1 MQRGIILSVLVQ
13 SCILLLFVLHALLVS
28 AGERLVPLTCTYEV
42 LTWNVDQ
49 KRSVETKTIRHP
61 YRDLSRE
68 EVDPLTGCTVC
79 SEDQTRI
86 DVSPFPVFSVCH
98 RIAPR
103 IHAVFE
109 ELKRKNAPIFT
120 IIGYHVIKSRGKI
133 DNMGNRTGF
142 SNHSFGTAID
152 INSEQNGLYDRCIQF
167 GPACRLMRGGERR
180 IGIPG
185 TLELHDDIVPTLK
198 RASFRWG
205 GEIEGNQKD
214 FMHFSITGY

>member
-1 MQRGIILSVLVQ
+1 MSVLVQ
-13 SCILLLFVLHALLVS
+13 SCVLLLFVPHAFPIS
-28 AGERLVPLTCTYEV
+28 AGDRPLPPMCTYEV

-61 YRDLSRE
+61 YRDLARE
-68 EVDPLTGCTVC
+68 EVDPFTGCTVC
-79 SEDQTRI
+79 SEDQSRI
-86 DVSPFPVFSVCH
+86 DVPPFPVFSVCS

-103 IHAVFE
+103 VHAVFE
-109 ELKRKNAPIFT
+109 ELKRRNAPIFT

-133 DNMGNRTGF
+133 DNKGNRTGF

-152 INSEQNGLYDRCIQF
+152 INPEQNGLYDHCIQF
-167 GPACRLMRGGERR
+167 GPACRLLRGGERR

-185 TLELHDDIVPTLK
+185 TLELHDDVVTALK
-198 RASFRWG
+198 REGFRWS
-205 GEIEGNQKD
+205 GEIEGKQKD

>member
-1 MQRGIILSVLVQ
+1 MSVLVQ
-13 SCILLLFVLHALLVS
+13 LCILLLFVLHAFLVN
-28 AGERLVPLTCTYEV
+28 AGDRPLPPMCTYEV
-42 LTWNVDQ
+42 LTWNVEQ

-61 YRDLSRE
+61 YRELSRE

-79 SEDQTRI
+79 SEDQSRI
-86 DVSPFPVFSVCH
+86 DVPPFPVFSVCH
-98 RIAPR
+98 KIAPR

-167 GPACRLMRGGERR
+167 GPACRLLRGGERR

-198 RASFRWG
+198 RAGFRWG